1 LSNRMPPKQSKA
13 NKKTEVKKKEKT
25 IDDKTFGLKN
35 KKGGKAQKFI
45 EQVNKQVHTGG
56 KVNTWA
62 QDQEKKRAADKK
74 KAKEAELRE
83 MELLFGKAV
92 TAKGAK
98 VMIDPKAK
106 SKKAQIYTEG
116 GPGKGK
122 APSGKDAKEEDKGME
137 DWTEEQLRE
146 AVDKKHGKEKNK
158 ATTTDKICNE
168 FIKAVE
174 TKKYG
179 WFWECP
185 KGPNCKYRHILPEGF
200 VLESEKKAAKAAEK
214 KNQISLEDLI
224 ERERAAL
231 GPKQTKIT
239 LETFSVWKAKKK
251 AEKKAAQDK
260 DIKEKTKKAKSGQV
274 KGLTGRE
281 LFAFEATMG
290 GDDEEAEDIMIEREQ
305 EEDDHKV
312 HEINDAFFDTP
323 SSALHL
329 SKGAVPSQVNENRF
343 DYLDANAI
351 KVAEDAAKALAAEEG
366 KGDGDISAADAT
378 TKTTEATSA
387 AKPDLEVDEDL
398 FGDDDLDDIDAELGD
413 MALEDAGM
421 N

>member
-1 LSNRMPPKQSKA
+1 MPPKKGGNV
-13 NKKTEVKKKEKT
+13 NKKTEVKKKEK
-25 IDDKTFGLKN
+25 IIEDKTFGLKN

-62 QDQEKKRAADKK
+62 QDQEKKRAAEKK

-92 TAKGAK
+92 TAKGNK
-98 VMIDPKAK
+98 IMIDPKAK
-106 SKKAQIYTEG
+106 SKKAQIYAEG
-116 GPGKGK
+116 
-122 APSGKDAKEEDKGME
+122 SGKSKDPKSKDAKDGKEEDKGME

-200 VLESEKKAAKAAEK
+200 VLESEKKALKAAEK

-231 GPKQTKIT
+231 GPNQTKIT

-251 AEKKAAQDK
+251 AEKKAALDK
-260 DIKEKTKKAKSGQV
+260 DIKEKSKKAKAGQV

-281 LFAFEATMG
+281 LFAFEANVG
-290 GDDEEAEDIMIEREQ
+290 GDDEEAEDIVIEREQ
-305 EEDDHKV
+305 DEDDPDVKV
-312 HEINDAFFDTP
+312 HEINDDFFNTP

-329 SKGAVPSQVNENRF
+329 SKGAIPSTVAENRF
-343 DYLDANAI
+343 DYLDAATL
-351 KVAEDAAKALAAEEG
+351 KVAEDAAKAGEAEG
-366 KGDGDISAADAT
+366 GDGDKAAPS
-378 TKTTEATSA
+378 EATKAGDASA
-387 AKPDLEVDEDL
+387 AKPALEVDEDL

-421 N
+421 K

>member
-1 LSNRMPPKQSKA
+1 M
-13 NKKTEVKKKEKT
+13 
-25 IDDKTFGLKN
+25 
-35 KKGGKAQKFI
+35 
-45 EQVNKQVHTGG
+45 
-56 KVNTWA
+56 NTWA
-62 QDQEKKRAADKK
+62 QDQEKKRAAEKK

-92 TAKGAK
+92 TAKGNK
-98 VMIDPKAK
+98 IIIDPKAK
-106 SKKAQIYTEG
+106 SKKAQVYAEG
-116 GPGKGK
+116 EGKSK
-122 APSGKDAKEEDKGME
+122 APTSKETKEEDRGME
-137 DWTEEQLRE
+137 DWTEEQLRD
-146 AVDKKHGKEKNK
+146 AIDKKHGKEKNK

-200 VLESEKKAAKAAEK
+200 VLESEKKALKAAEK

-231 GPKQTKIT
+231 GPNQTKIT

-251 AEKKAAQDK
+251 AEKKAAREK
-260 DIKEKTKKAKSGQV
+260 DIKDKTKKAKAGQV

-281 LFAFEATMG
+281 LFAFEANVG
-290 GDDEEAEDIMIEREQ
+290 GDDEEAEDIVIEREGD
-305 EEDDHKV
+305 EDDPDVKI
-312 HEINDAFFDTP
+312 HEINDDFFNTP

-329 SKGAVPSQVNENRF
+329 SKGAIPSQVAENRF
-343 DYLDANAI
+343 DYMDAAAL
-351 KVAEDAAKALAAEEG
+351 KVAEEAAKAGEAE
-366 KGDGDISAADAT
+366 KGEKATGEAKAGDA
-378 TKTTEATSA
+378 SA
-387 AKPDLEVDEDL
+387 AKPNLEVDEDL

-421 N
+421 K